1 MTIAAPPLD
10 RDFAA
15 AFGELEGRAVPPADR
30 RPGFSMLFM
39 EVPGGDP
46 LAMRRFM
53 KREGFTHST
62 FERLASDGV
71 TKIYR
76 LSTTADT
83 APTIAPG
90 E

>member
-1 MTIAAPPLD
+1 MKIAAPPLNHA
-10 RDFAA
+10 FAA
-15 AFGELEGRAVPPADR
+15 AFDGLEGRAAPPADR
-30 RPGFSMLFM
+30 RTGFSMLFM

-46 LAMRRFM
+46 LAMRRYM
-53 KREGFTHST
+53 EREGFTHST

-76 LSTTADT
+76 LSTAADA
-83 APTIAPG
+83 APTMAP